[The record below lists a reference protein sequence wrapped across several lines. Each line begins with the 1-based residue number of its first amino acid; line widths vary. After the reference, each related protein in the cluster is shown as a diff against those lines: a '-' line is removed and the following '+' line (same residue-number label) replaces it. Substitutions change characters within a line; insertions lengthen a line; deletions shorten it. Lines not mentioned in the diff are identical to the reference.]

1 MILIVGA
8 SGQLGGLITDRLLS
22 QGREVRILTRQN
34 PAYQSFIDRGAQGVP
49 ADLKD
54 RASLDA
60 VCEGVKVVI
69 TTANSARRGGED
81 NPQTVELQGNRNL
94 IDAGKAAKVD
104 QFIFTSANVADPNS
118 PIPFVAGKGKS
129 EEYLA
134 SSDLPYTILAPEAFM
149 EVWIAMLVGMP
160 ALSGNPVTLVG
171 TGERKH
177 TFISVHDVVEFALAA
192 IDHPSAINQRLVL
205 GGPEPLSFRYAVRMY
220 ERVLGRVIPV
230 ETVAPGEPIPDLPEH
245 VWALAASF
253 DMYDSIVDMERTA
266 RTFGVTLTPLEKVVQ
281 KMVAPQAT

>member
-8 SGQLGGLITDRLLS
+8 SGQLGGLITDKLLDRG
-22 QGREVRILTRQN
+22 QEVRILTRQS
-34 PAYQSFIDRGAQGVP
+34 PADQTHIDKGAQPVIG
-49 ADLKD
+49 DLKD

-60 VCEGVKVVI
+60 ACEGIKVVI

-81 NPQTVELQGNRNL
+81 NPQTVEFQGNRNL
-94 IDAGKAAKVD
+94 IDAAKAAKVD
-104 QFIFTSANVADPNS
+104 QFIFTSANIADPNS
-118 PIPFVAGKGKS
+118 PIPFIAGKGKS

-134 SSDLPYTILAPEAFM
+134 SSGLPYTILAPEAFM

-160 ALSGNPVTLVG
+160 ALSGKPVTLVG

-205 GGPEPLSFRYAVRMY
+205 GGPEPLSFRYAARVY

-253 DMYDSIVDMERTA
+253 DMYDSIVDMEDTA
-266 RTFGVTLTPLEKVVQ
+266 RTFDISLTPLEQAVRKMHSLKV
-281 KMVAPQAT
+281 T